1 MRNFPS
7 VKKTVIASALAA
19 MTVPGLAQEL
29 VLEEVIVTATKR
41 AATIQ
46 DISGTVNVLTGE
58 SLERFN
64 SLAFQD
70 IEQQSAGL
78 SLISP
83 NARNSTIAMRGI
95 SLDPE
100 AGASGVVSVF
110 WNDQVIRTDV
120 AFSQLYDMERVEV
133 LRGPQGTLQG
143 RTSPGGAINLITRGA
158 DVTESTGYVEATF
171 GDNDGINTQVAWGG
185 PIIDGVFGMRIAA
198 VYDQNNSNNVENL
211 TTGLDDPESDATSA
225 RLSATWQIT
234 DDLSSSLVY
243 QYFDRDIEDPK
254 AMSGQDALGERP
266 TLKPT
271 DREALGKTN
280 DFGNLE
286 YDLINLQFD
295 WSLGDLDLVSITGWT
310 DSEKFSGTQ
319 NDRAYYITDLES
331 LTNQTALTKVET
343 LSQEFRLSSLDNDFW
358 DWMVGAFY
366 LDQETRT
373 AFSSNR
379 SVANGPNPITGEIS
393 GISFESFGAIPVD
406 RKEWALFTHNTFYLT
421 DLTSL
426 EVGLRYT
433 DYDSFRRADV
443 FYGGLNYAP
452 AFYPEF
458 LLPVIEGGI
467 AAAFP
472 IEGISDDYQTTEE
485 DAVTGSLTLRH
496 EWTDSTTVYAAYNRG
511 YRPSGISINPT
522 PAVQFLP
529 NGEDDVVHDE
539 ETSDSLEIGFK
550 GRYLDG
556 RASLNG
562 ALYYQQ
568 FDGYFG
574 FVRGVQVLDDA
585 GEPQDISG
593 GLIYNGDATIWGLE
607 LEGQYLVSENW
618 IAGGAF
624 SYAKGEWDDGAEAP
638 CNDREPGEVLGSC
651 DIGGDN
657 LGGEPELTVSLN
669 SEFFVP
675 FSSTEW
681 YIRGLYKYTDERD
694 NTDASAG
701 LGITRATFEDHHVL
715 NLYTGLR
722 SSDYTWDVS
731 VWAKNLLDS
740 DEVTFEQGPDQYDI
754 EASGG
759 SYTQSNIQRERTIGI
774 TARYNF

>member
-1 MRNFPS
+1 MHNSHS
-7 VKKTVIASALAA
+7 VKKTLLASALAA
-19 MTVPGLAQEL
+19 ITAPTFAQSL

-46 DISGTVNVLTGE
+46 DISGTVNVVTGE
-58 SLERFN
+58 DLEKYNTLTFG
-64 SLAFQD
+64 D
-70 IEQQSAGL
+70 IEEQTAGL

-95 SLDPE
+95 SIDPE
-100 AGASGVVSVF
+100 SGASGVVSVF
-110 WNDQVIRTDV
+110 WNDQVVRTDV
-120 AFSQLYDMERVEV
+120 AFGQLYDMERVEV

-143 RTSPGGAINLITRGA
+143 RTSPGGAINMITRKA
-158 DVTESTGYVEATF
+158 DLSETNGYVEATV
-171 GDNDGINTQVAWGG
+171 GDNDGLNTQVAWGG
-185 PIIDGVFGMRIAA
+185 PIVDGVFGMRVAA
-198 VYDQNNSNNVENL
+198 VYDQNNSNDVENI
-211 TTGLDDPESDATSA
+211 TTGLDDPEAEAKSA

-234 DDLSSSLVY
+234 DNLSTELVY
-243 QYFDRDIEDPK
+243 QYFDREIEDPK
-254 AMSGQDALGERP
+254 AMNGEDALGQRP
-266 TLKPT
+266 TLKAT
-271 DREALGKTN
+271 DKTALGKTN

-286 YDLINLQFD
+286 YDLVNLQVD
-295 WSLGDLDLVSITGWT
+295 WNIGNMDLISITGWN
-310 DSEKFSGTQ
+310 DSDKLSGTE
-319 NDRAYYITDLES
+319 NDRANYELDPLAS
-331 LTNQTALTKVET
+331 TNQFANTLTET

-358 DWMVGAFY
+358 DWIVGAFY
-366 LDQETRT
+366 LDQETDT
-373 AFSSNR
+373 DFSSNR
-379 SVANGPNPITGEIS
+379 SVAG
-393 GISFESFGAIPVD
+393 GISFNSFGVIPVD

-421 DLTSL
+421 DATSL

-443 FYGGLNYAP
+443 FYGGLNYVP
-452 AFYPEF
+452 SFYPEF
-458 LLPVIEGGI
+458 LVPIIEAGI

-472 IEGISDDYQTTEE
+472 IEGVSEEFQTTEE

-496 EWTDSTTVYAAYNRG
+496 EWTDNTTVYAAYNRG

-522 PAVQFLP
+522 PAIQFLP
-529 NGEDDVVHDE
+529 NGEADVVHDE
-539 ETSDSLEIGFK
+539 EKSDSLEIGFK

-556 RASLNG
+556 RATLNG
-562 ALYYQQ
+562 ALYYQA

-574 FVRGVQVLDDA
+574 FVRGVQVLDDM

-607 LEGQYLVSENW
+607 LEGQYLLTENW
-618 IAGGAF
+618 VAGGAF

-638 CNDREPGEVLGSC
+638 CNDREPGEVLGFC
-651 DIGGDN
+651 DIGGEN

-681 YIRGLYKYTDERD
+681 YVRGLYKYTDERD

-701 LGITRATFEDHHVL
+701 LGITRATFEDTHVF

-731 VWAKNLLDS
+731 LWAKNLFDS

-754 EASGG
+754 AASGG
-759 SYTQSNIQRERTIGI
+759 SYTQSNIQQERTIGI

>member
-1 MRNFPS
+1 MHNSHS
-7 VKKTVIASALAA
+7 VKKTLLASALAA
-19 MTVPGLAQEL
+19 ITAPTFAQSL

-46 DISGTVNVLTGE
+46 DISGTVNVVTGE
-58 SLERFN
+58 DLEKYNTLTFG
-64 SLAFQD
+64 D
-70 IEQQSAGL
+70 IEEQTAGL

-95 SLDPE
+95 SIDPE
-100 AGASGVVSVF
+100 SGASGVVSVF
-110 WNDQVIRTDV
+110 WNDQVVRTDV
-120 AFSQLYDMERVEV
+120 AFGQLYDMERVEV

-143 RTSPGGAINLITRGA
+143 RTSPGGAINMITRKA
-158 DVTESTGYVEATF
+158 DLSETNGYVEATV
-171 GDNDGINTQVAWGG
+171 GDNDGLNTQVAWGG
-185 PIIDGVFGMRIAA
+185 PIVDGVFGMRVAA
-198 VYDQNNSNNVENL
+198 VYDQNNSNDVENI
-211 TTGLDDPESDATSA
+211 TTGLDDPEAEAKSA

-234 DDLSSSLVY
+234 DNLSTELVY
-243 QYFDRDIEDPK
+243 QYFDREIEDPK
-254 AMSGQDALGERP
+254 AMNGEDALGQRP
-266 TLKPT
+266 TLKAT
-271 DREALGKTN
+271 DKTALGKTN

-286 YDLINLQFD
+286 YDLVNLQVD
-295 WSLGDLDLVSITGWT
+295 WNIGNMDLISITGWN
-310 DSEKFSGTQ
+310 DSDKLSGTE
-319 NDRAYYITDLES
+319 NDRANYELDPLAS
-331 LTNQTALTKVET
+331 TNQFANTLTET

-358 DWMVGAFY
+358 DWIVGAFY
-366 LDQETRT
+366 LDQETDT
-373 AFSSNR
+373 DFSSNR
-379 SVANGPNPITGEIS
+379 SVAG
-393 GISFESFGAIPVD
+393 GISFNSFGVIPVD

-421 DLTSL
+421 DATSL

-443 FYGGLNYAP
+443 FYGGLNYVP
-452 AFYPEF
+452 SFYPEF
-458 LLPVIEGGI
+458 LVPIIEAGI

-472 IEGISDDYQTTEE
+472 IEGVSEEFQTTEE

-496 EWTDSTTVYAAYNRG
+496 EWTDNTTVYAAYNRG

-522 PAVQFLP
+522 PAIQFLP
-529 NGEDDVVHDE
+529 NGEADVVHDE
-539 ETSDSLEIGFK
+539 EKSDSLEIGFK

-556 RASLNG
+556 RATLNG
-562 ALYYQQ
+562 ALYYQA

-574 FVRGVQVLDDA
+574 FVRGVQVLDDM

-607 LEGQYLVSENW
+607 LEGQYLLTENW
-618 IAGGAF
+618 VAGGAF

-638 CNDREPGEVLGSC
+638 CNDREPGEVLGFC
-651 DIGGDN
+651 DIEGEN

-681 YIRGLYKYTDERD
+681 YVRGLYKYTDERD

-701 LGITRATFEDHHVL
+701 LGITRATFEDTHVF

-731 VWAKNLLDS
+731 LWAKNLFDS

-754 EASGG
+754 AASGG
-759 SYTQSNIQRERTIGI
+759 SYTQSNIQQERTIGI